1 MERVS
6 DSLFGWACKCF
17 VTRLNFLIA
26 GLVFTFMMYVLSE
39 TTLLFEH
46 IAHYFAGVPLPD
58 SNTNT
63 KSLEKFLAEHH
74 TILCLAGPAL
84 ILLLVTSHY
93 TR

>member
-17 VTRLNFLIA
+17 VTRLNFIIA
-26 GLVFTFMMYVLSE
+26 GLVFTFVMYVLSE
-39 TTLLFEH
+39 TTLLFEY
-46 IAHYFAGVPLPD
+46 IAHYLTDAPAPD
-58 SNTNT
+58 PNTND

-84 ILLLVTSHY
+84 IHLLVISHY